1 MKTNFAGRVA
11 ASALALSSTVAMA
24 CGHCPEDLIAAVYDH
39 ALAQRTLALRHE
51 TLFFV
56 WDGPIA
62 RSDELR
68 QKLMALAEAV
78 PGVDRGSARVSME
91 PTALAVTFAPQ
102 RYSARAVEA
111 ALEQKLASMKLTIM
125 RLPNP
130 VVK

>member
-78 PGVDRGSARVSME
+78 PGVDKGSARVSME
-91 PTALAVTFAPQ
+91 PTALAVT
-102 RYSARAVEA
+102 SARS
-111 ALEQKLASMKLTIM
+111 KTASASRRSSRTRRSPAM
-125 RLPNP
+125 RA
-130 VVK
+130 